1 MVGCLAQRNNRTFK
15 FPPSII
21 TSPPPPL
28 LSVLW
33 LSFVHPLSHAPPLP
47 WTQSPNPSQFTLR
60 PLGTGVHS
68 LRRPILY
75 VCVCVLLTPSTTSP
89 PLSFLCARPG
99 GTSQPETKM
108 QYYYE
113 FITPD
118 ICWPPS
124 GAVMQK
130 TWLNLAF
137 SERVLKNTKNKWP
150 FPTLVCFSPS
160 HTISLKP
167 IARYRYYFS
176 ISMILRFP

>member
-75 VCVCVLLTPSTTSP
+75 VCVCVLLTPSTTSF
-89 PLSFLCARPG
+89 LSLCQARWDVAAWDKDAILLWIDYTRYLLAAFRCCDAENLIKPG
-99 GTSQPETKM
+99 I
-108 QYYYE
+108 
-113 FITPD
+113 FR
-118 ICWPPS
+118 
-124 GAVMQK
+124 
-130 TWLNLAF
+130 
-137 SERVLKNTKNKWP
+137 ERVLKNTKNKWP